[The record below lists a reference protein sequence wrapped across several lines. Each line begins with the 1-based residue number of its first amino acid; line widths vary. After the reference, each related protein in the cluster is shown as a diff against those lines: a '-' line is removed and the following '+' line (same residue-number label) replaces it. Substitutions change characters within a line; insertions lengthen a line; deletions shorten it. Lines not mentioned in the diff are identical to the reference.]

1 MLGLSLWRPRT
12 YQKTVSGIFSNDK
25 MMLSHWIFFATAVL
39 MNGMANLL
47 GLIYYIMKDNAIND
61 EE

>member
-1 MLGLSLWRPRT
+1 MLGLSLWRLRT
-12 YQKTVSGIFSNDK
+12 YQKSVSGIFSNDK

-47 GLIYYIMKDNAIND
+47 GLIYYIMKDDEIN
-61 EE
+61 EEE